1 VRSFFEPILNHQPKD
16 LDLVMRFTTILLA
29 IVSLSFLLTAC
40 DSDLADGNG
49 RIYAGGVLFG
59 QQIAL
64 DGDVALIQASG
75 SDDAYFMHRQNDSW
89 QVATH
94 MRPRHPR
101 TQLAWSISLRG
112 DVAVIGT
119 REASPESGPPN
130 YWPGLAYVYHRSG
143 NAWREVAALQPD
155 DLTFR
160 AQFGWQVV
168 TDGHHL
174 AISAQRDGID
184 PLSVE
189 ESSVFGSVHIYQ
201 RSGDTWTRTA
211 RLVNPSPTPMT
222 GIIGDPFGRAL
233 ALDDNRLVVYSG
245 SLAETGLQDAGL
257 LRVYTFDGGE
267 WNETTRITHPDARE
281 GDQFGIRLALDGPLL
296 AALAGGRSAPNGGGG
311 GTLYLFRQ
319 IGDNWVY
326 EADFMPEDLGLLDG
340 FGWSL
345 DAYGDRVAVGAP
357 GRRNSVGNQGSVFIY
372 VRDAS
377 GSWSLEQELEPR
389 RSDGR
394 ELGFGEAVAL
404 DGDRLLVGAIYT
416 DRGEEGSVFEYRREG
431 STWVRVEG

>member
-1 VRSFFEPILNHQPKD
+1 
-16 LDLVMRFTTILLA
+16 MRFTTTLLA
-29 IVSLSFLLTAC
+29 IFSLSFLLTSC
-40 DSDLADGNG
+40 SSDDADGDG

-59 QQIAL
+59 QQIVL
-64 DGDVALIQASG
+64 DGDAALVQASG
-75 SDDAYFMHRQNDSW
+75 SDDAYFLHRQGGNW

-119 REASPESGPPN
+119 REASPQSGPPN
-130 YWPGLAYVYHRSG
+130 YEPGRAYVYHRSG

-160 AQFGWQVV
+160 AQFGSQVV

-174 AISAQRDGID
+174 VISAPRDGID
-184 PLSVE
+184 PLGQGE
-189 ESSVFGSVHIYQ
+189 GSSVFGSVHIYQ
-201 RSGDTWTRTA
+201 RSGDTWTRMA
-211 RLVNPSPTPMT
+211 RLTNPSPTPMT
-222 GIIGDPFGRAL
+222 GIIGDSFGRAL
-233 ALDDNRLVVYSG
+233 ALDDNRLVVYAG
-245 SLAETGLQDAGL
+245 SLSETGLQSAGL
-257 LRVYTFDGGE
+257 LRVYTFDGAD
-267 WNETTRITHPDARE
+267 WNETARITHPNAQEADRL
-281 GDQFGIRLALDGPLL
+281 GRLLALDGQLL
-296 AALAGGRSAPNGGGG
+296 AAMAPGRSTPSGGG

-319 IGDNWVY
+319 IGDDWNY
-326 EADFMPEDLGLLDG
+326 EAMFRPEDLRSLEGYG
-340 FGWSL
+340 YSL
-345 DAYGDRVAVGAP
+345 DASGDRVAVGAP

-404 DGDRLLVGAIYT
+404 DGDRLLVGAVYT